1 MTEDEFIAL
10 VNQNMKNQ
18 AVDLIILL
26 SLMSLLAGLK
36 ALAPDDD
43 EDPVVRNQYKY
54 LLKATDK
61 LTDELSYFYDP
72 SSPFNLISKGAFP
85 SLSLLENYSKFIT
98 NFAKENFGIIT
109 GDEEMQDDAKPIKYL
124 MKSFPISSQASGILP
139 MFYPD
144 IAKDLGIKM
153 QSQYGMR

>member
-1 MTEDEFIAL
+1 MEGYKGIRIVSDGTMFGTKVYDNTGKELEMTEDEFISL

-18 AVDLIILL
+18 ALDLIILL

-36 ALAPDDD
+36 AMAPDKD

-85 SLSLLENYSKFIT
+85 SLSLLENYTKFIT
-98 NFAKENFGIIT
+98 
-109 GDEEMQDDAKPIKYL
+109 
-124 MKSFPISSQASGILP
+124 S
-139 MFYPD
+139 
-144 IAKDLGIKM
+144 
-153 QSQYGMR
+153 